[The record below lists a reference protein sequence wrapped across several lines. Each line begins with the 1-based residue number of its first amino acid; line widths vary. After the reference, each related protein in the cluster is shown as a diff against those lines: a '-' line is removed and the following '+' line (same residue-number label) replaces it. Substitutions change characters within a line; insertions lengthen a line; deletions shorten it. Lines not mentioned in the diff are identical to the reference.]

1 VTEFDD
7 SGDMNLQDEDLIM
20 AVYWSDIFRACAIE
34 FDPGLMQPRTVEERM
49 RVQEIIV
56 ATMQCLEHALLRLD
70 DQITEV
76 RSDADVLH

>member
-7 SGDMNLQDEDLIM
+7 EAAMDLADEDLIM
-20 AVYWSDIFRACAIE
+20 AIYWSDILRACAIE
-34 FDPGLMQPRTVEERM
+34 FKPDLMQPHTVEERM

>member
-1 VTEFDD
+1 MTEFDD
-7 SGDMNLQDEDLIM
+7 SGSMNLQDDDLIM

-34 FDPGLMQPRTVEERM
+34 FEPDFMQPRTVEERM

>member
-1 VTEFDD
+1 MTEFDD

-20 AVYWSDIFRACAIE
+20 AIYWSDIFRACAIE
-34 FDPGLMQPRTVEERM
+34 FEPDFMQPRTVEERM

>member
-1 VTEFDD
+1 MTEFDD
-7 SGDMNLQDEDLIM
+7 SGDMNLQDDDLIM

-34 FDPGLMQPRTVEERM
+34 FEPGLMQPRTVEERM

-70 DQITEV
+70 DQITGV

>member
-1 VTEFDD
+1 LTEFDG

-20 AVYWSDIFRACAIE
+20 AIYWSDILRACVIE
-34 FDPGLMQPRTVEERM
+34 FEPGLMQPRTVEERM

>member
-1 VTEFDD
+1 VTEFDG

-20 AVYWSDIFRACAIE
+20 AVYWSDILRACAIE
-34 FDPGLMQPRTVEERM
+34 FEPELMQPRTVEERM

>member
-1 VTEFDD
+1 MTEFDG

-20 AVYWSDIFRACAIE
+20 AVYWSDILRACAIE
-34 FDPGLMQPRTVEERM
+34 FEPELMQPRTVEERM

>member
-1 VTEFDD
+1 MTEFDD

-34 FDPGLMQPRTVEERM
+34 FEPGLMQPRTVEERM

>member
-1 VTEFDD
+1 MTEFDD

-34 FDPGLMQPRTVEERM
+34 FEPGLMQPRTVEERM

-76 RSDADVLH
+76 RSDAELLH